1 MKEIEVKILEIDRK
15 ALVSRLE
22 ELGAE
27 KSFDGEMLA
36 LFFDTEEGN
45 IYKSGDV
52 LRLRKEGEE
61 TVLTYKKFISQEE
74 AKIMEEFETSI
85 GDIVQM
91 RAILDLLNFKVTKK
105 TRKFRTQYELGD
117 THVVIDNYQ
126 DELEAIPEFME
137 IEAPGMERISEVLEL
152 LGYSVEDCKSWHTY
166 DLIKHYKLTE
176 NA

>member
-1 MKEIEVKILEIDRK
+1 MKEIEVKILEIDRN

-22 ELGAE
+22 ELGAQ

-36 LFFDTEEGN
+36 LFFDTEEGE

-61 TVLTYKKFISQEE
+61 TVLTYKKFISQGE

-117 THVVIDNYQ
+117 AHVVIDNYQ

-137 IEAPGMERISEVLEL
+137 IEAPGMERIAEVLEL
-152 LGYSVEDCKSWHTY
+152 LGYSVEECKSWHTY

-176 NA
+176 KA